1 MNHDQP
7 SLPTIWQSR
16 PDALP
21 GSYYFQKVN
30 CLDPMTP
37 FTQPQPVP
45 TAILLGFASDEGI
58 KRNHGRVGARRGPN
72 AIRQQLAR
80 MAWHHQR
87 LQLFDGGD
95 IQVVDSDLNTAQHR
109 LAERVAV
116 ALRQQCLSVV
126 LGGGHEL
133 AWGHYQGIRQ
143 AYPTARLGIINFD
156 AHFDLRRPPQTD
168 MGTSG
173 TSFWQIA
180 QDCRQRQLPFDYF
193 CLGIQP
199 TGNTADLFATADR
212 FQVRYYTAQ
221 QLLSRSDIAW
231 QLLKFIAQ
239 VDMVYVS
246 ICLDVF
252 AQAIAPGVSA
262 TQPAGLPLRPIL
274 PLLKLIANS
283 QKIIAGDIA
292 ELSPPLDIDHRTA
305 KLAAYLLD
313 YCLISLYR
321 AKV

>member
-7 SLPTIWQSR
+7 LSPTLWQGR

-21 GSYYFQKVN
+21 DSYYFQKVT
-30 CLDPMTP
+30 CVDPMTP
-37 FTQPQPVP
+37 FIQSPAARN
-45 TAILLGFASDEGI
+45 AILLGFASDEGI
-58 KRNHGRVGARRGPN
+58 KRNHGRVGARKGPN

-80 MAWHHQR
+80 MAWRHRH

-95 IQVVDSDLNTAQHR
+95 IQVIEDDLNAAQQR
-109 LAERVAV
+109 LAERVAA
-116 ALRQQCLSVV
+116 ALRQRCLSVV

-156 AHFDLRRPPQTD
+156 AHFDLRRPPQPD

-180 QDCRQRQLPFDYF
+180 QDCQQRQLPFDYF

-199 TGNTADLFATADR
+199 TGNTAELFAAADR
-212 FQVRYYTAQ
+212 FQVSYYTAEQ
-221 QLLSRSDIAW
+221 VLSSSDIAW
-231 QLLKFIAQ
+231 QLLKFIVQ
-239 VDMVYVS
+239 MDIVYIS

-262 TQPAGLPLRPIL
+262 AQPAGLPLRPIL
-274 PLLKLIANS
+274 PLLKSIANS
-283 QKIIAGDIA
+283 QKIIACDIA

-313 YCLISLYR
+313 YCFTLF
-321 AKV
+321 